1 MLVEHC
7 HEQAGKLALRSIK
20 SALATLHRQLA
31 ALDQNLDDHL
41 DWYCKDQRSLLDSVK
56 GMGTATILTLT
67 AALPELGRLEHRQI
81 AKLVGIAPGRSQ

>member
-7 HEQAGKLALRSIK
+7 HEQAGKRALRSIK
-20 SALATLHRQLA
+20 SVLATLDRQLP
-31 ALDQNLDDHL
+31 ALGQHLDDHL
-41 DWYCKDQRSLLDSVK
+41 DWYFKDQRTLLDSVK